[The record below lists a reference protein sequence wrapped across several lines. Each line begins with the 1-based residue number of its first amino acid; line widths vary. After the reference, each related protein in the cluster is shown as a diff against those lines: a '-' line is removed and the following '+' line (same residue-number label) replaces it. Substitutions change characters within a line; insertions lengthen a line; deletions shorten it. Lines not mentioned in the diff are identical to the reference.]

1 MEFSSVVHDGKIN
14 LPVELR
20 NLFEDE
26 PVKIV
31 LTLEKKT
38 QFSGNKQKLKS
49 AFLKLQKVG
58 LFDDIESP
66 VKWQRS
72 LRDEWEQNSLRFKC
86 HYFNFKE

>member
-1 MEFSSVVHDGKIN
+1 MRAMEFSSVVHDGKIN

-38 QFSGNKQKLKS
+38 
-49 AFLKLQKVG
+49 
-58 LFDDIESP
+58 
-66 VKWQRS
+66 
-72 LRDEWEQNSLRFKC
+72 
-86 HYFNFKE
+86 